1 MAPRERATPA
11 LAGIALACVAVLVVL
26 AGACASG
33 SSEVRP
39 SPALA
44 TSPAA
49 GSAFEAIREGWRTP
63 DRVNPAT
70 LRGAIESFLS
80 RYPSDGLVPVAR
92 IYLALVAMRQEDF
105 ATADRQLALTAKV
118 EPGAARDLWTVAS
131 ARRLR
136 LRGEPESAMEV
147 LRPLIG
153 KSVDPIGR
161 AVFQEEL
168 TLSALATGRDYE
180 AISYMDAWLR
190 ATTEDEKEQTT
201 RGVTTIVERLPR
213 DVLVGA
219 LQAMRAERTTYGY
232 GVEIERILA
241 ERLVVIATSAGDA
254 ELARMLLDP
263 DAGAI
268 VVTGEAGVEL
278 GELATS
284 RRGLNVVGGRTIGL
298 LLPTDS
304 PGLRDESADVLRGV
318 MWALGLPRGVRSA
331 SAPPQREAAGSGAP
345 SMCAPPEPAP
355 ALAEPAPGEGL
366 RLVTRDDAGSAD
378 RTEVSLDELA
388 GEGAAVVVAGL
399 DEQTAE
405 RALHWGENHQV
416 PVVALVPPR
425 SGESPGKFGFVLG
438 EARANVVK
446 ALGLAAATPSTSFR
460 PRSGQGRRADST
472 SALPPVAGDVPSAG
486 QPWVP
491 IVDAS
496 ELPLYPA
503 EGGRLGDLTLLPP
516 VSCDIPAARAGDPR
530 FPIAQWEMQRTRAWL
545 VSGSPACAHD
555 VLGELSKAGARGVV
569 GLTLE
574 AAALLPHGPA
584 LRVLVASAGLI
595 PESSATEARDDELR
609 RFSATLGHATW
620 WTALGRDAATLA
632 RVAVG
637 RLPTDEASAPSVV
650 AQRRVQSRDALAAAR
665 ARLWSTDASGWSD
678 AHTIRRTVCAIPAV
692 ESSGR

>member
-1 MAPRERATPA
+1 
-11 LAGIALACVAVLVVL
+11 
-26 AGACASG
+26 
-33 SSEVRP
+33 
-39 SPALA
+39 
-44 TSPAA
+44 
-49 GSAFEAIREGWRTP
+49 
-63 DRVNPAT
+63 
-70 LRGAIESFLS
+70 
-80 RYPSDGLVPVAR
+80 
-92 IYLALVAMRQEDF
+92 
-105 ATADRQLALTAKV
+105 
-118 EPGAARDLWTVAS
+118 
-131 ARRLR
+131 
-136 LRGEPESAMEV
+136 
-147 LRPLIG
+147 
-153 KSVDPIGR
+153 
-161 AVFQEEL
+161 
-168 TLSALATGRDYE
+168 
-180 AISYMDAWLR
+180 
-190 ATTEDEKEQTT
+190 
-201 RGVTTIVERLPR
+201 
-213 DVLVGA
+213 
-219 LQAMRAERTTYGY
+219 MRAERTTYGY

-298 LLPTDS
+298 LLPTES

-331 SAPPQREAAGSGAP
+331 SAPRRGAAADSGAP

-355 ALAEPAPGEGL
+355 PLAEPAPSEGL

-388 GEGAAVVVAGL
+388 GEGAAIVVAGL

-405 RALHWGENHQV
+405 RALRWGQNHQM

-425 SGESPGKFGFVLG
+425 SGESPGTFGFVLG
-438 EARANVVK
+438 EPRASVVR
-446 ALGLAAATPSTSFR
+446 ALALAAATTA
-460 PRSGQGRRADST
+460 QA
-472 SALPPVAGDVPSAG
+472 
-486 QPWVP
+486 WVP

-496 ELPLYPA
+496 EVPLYPA
-503 EGGRLGDLTLLPP
+503 GGGRLGDLTLLPP

-530 FPIAQWEMQRTRAWL
+530 FPIAQWDMQRTRAWL
-545 VSGSPACAHD
+545 VSGSTVCAHD

-574 AAALLPHGPA
+574 AAELLPHAPS
-584 LRVLVASAGLI
+584 LRVLVASAGII
-595 PESSATEARDDELR
+595 PESAAAETRDDELR

-650 AQRRVQSRDALAAAR
+650 AQRRVQSRDALAVAR
-665 ARLWSTDASGWSD
+665 APLWSTEAAGWGDS
-678 AHTIRRTVCAIPAV
+678 HTIRRTVCAIPAA
-692 ESSGR
+692 ELPGR